1 MEDQDTASLNTE
13 VPESAETSTVDFDDT
28 RSWVTVTDSAV
39 GSPGP
44 SGRRAGHRPWG
55 GDGDDDD
62 DIDALSALRRIN
74 RRRRWV
80 VLRSRV
86 AVDVHSMRVASRQG
100 NDAWI

>member
-1 MEDQDTASLNTE
+1 MENQDTASLNTE
-13 VPESAETSTVDFDDT
+13 VPDTSTVEFDDT
-28 RSWVTVTDSAV
+28 RSWVTVTESVV

-44 SGRRAGHRPWG
+44 GGRRAGNRRWEG
-55 GDGDDDD
+55 EGDDDD
-62 DIDALSALRRIN
+62 DIDVLSALRRIN

-100 NDAWI
+100 NNTWI